1 MQCPTCEKNAGKFG
15 KDRNGLQRF
24 RCAACAKSF
33 TEPRAMAGKHTSI
46 EEASKILLMLLE
58 GMSVRSCERLT
69 GYHRDTI
76 LGLMVQAG
84 EACRLFTEEMIQNVP
99 AESIECDE
107 QWAFIGMKRK
117 TAERLERNPEVCGDR
132 YVFTA
137 LDRDSKLL
145 LCWHAGQR
153 NEESTRDFS
162 LKLRAA
168 VSGRPVINTDG
179 FSSYTYHI
187 PAAFRWDVDYAQMV
201 KHFQTSGTSKAAA
214 VRYSPG
220 SITSVERKVVCGDV
234 PEREIGT
241 SRMERFNLTTRM
253 QVRRFTRLTNAHSK
267 TTRNH
272 DAMLGL
278 YFAWYNFCRKHSTI
292 KTTPA
297 VKAGLTDSAWSMEKL
312 LTVAA
317 AA

>member
-1 MQCPTCEKNAGKFG
+1 MQCPTCEKKAGKFG

-33 TEPRAMAGKHTSI
+33 TEPHAAAGKKTSLKDT
-46 EEASKILLMLLE
+46 ANVLRMLLE

-69 GYHRDTI
+69 GLHRDTI

-84 EACRLFTEEMIQNVP
+84 ESCRKFMEATIRNH
-99 AESIECDE
+99 ESQYIECDE

-117 TAERLERNPEVCGDR
+117 TAERLNRDTEVVGDR

-137 LDRDSKLL
+137 IDRDSKLL

-153 NEESTRDFS
+153 SQKDTWLFTD
-162 LKLRAA
+162 KLYAA
-168 VSGRPVINTDG
+168 TSGRPKISTDG
-179 FSSYTYHI
+179 FSSYTFII
-187 PAAFRWDVDYAQMV
+187 PCVFDNEVDYAQMI
-201 KHFQTSGTSKAAA
+201 KHFQSSGNGSAA

-220 SITSVERKVVCGDV
+220 SITSVERKVVCGNVD
-234 PEREIGT
+234 EHEIGT

-267 TTRNH
+267 KTRNH

-278 YFAWYNFCRKHSTI
+278 YFAWYNFCRNHSTI

-297 VKAGLTDSAWSMEKL
+297 VKAGLVSSPWTMEKL